1 MKPRRTTVIGIL
13 GACAI
18 IGVTGIL
25 ATGWNGDTNTQKSDD
40 AVTTALTL
48 SDDFVNRN
56 AKRIDSLFSQLDLS
70 RPGLEACAA
79 FYRNGDLK
87 RAADAL
93 VDYFATQNRT
103 LPVNP
108 LDRHAEGKILKHAD
122 DALKGV
128 FTEQNITAVQKR
140 SPGGGLDWEDKGP
153 NGDKEWAWFLN
164 RHFFLRDLAE
174 AYLTTG
180 NKDYE
185 SQISTYIEDWIPAN
199 PYPDRLNFTAQW
211 RPLEAARRITDAWA
225 VIFFSPDIRLTP
237 EARLLL
243 LCSLPDH
250 ADDLAN
256 HGSFWG
262 GNHLLTEQSSLA
274 LIAMAWPEFKDAG
287 KWLDRAEDVTKRE
300 IMAQTYPD
308 GAYKEL
314 TNHYQH
320 IVVDSLERM
329 LAILHAAGRHNPE
342 LEERAEK
349 MWDYYAE
356 VMRPNGDGPLNSASD
371 VEYNRNNVR
380 DAAKAHGREDWAY
393 IASAGETGMMPDIP
407 PSRFFPYAGHAL
419 MRSGWGKDS
428 QWAFFDIGPHGT
440 AHQHND
446 RLHFDISLGADDLL
460 IDCGRY
466 TYQPGAWRDYF
477 SGPAAHNIILVNG
490 EGPVPPTLSVTKP
503 LPVTSI
509 VEDDYDFFSAAND
522 YAADPMTGQGGAKH
536 TRSIFYKRG
545 GYWLVT
551 DCVQAYG
558 ETTIESL
565 WHFHPTV
572 EVTRLA
578 DGEILATA
586 EHSALRIRTLAA
598 PEEDWRLV
606 RGEENPIQGWFSREY
621 NTRRPSTAGI
631 ALSHLRSPQIF
642 VRLLYPE
649 GLNIPHAEVQME
661 GRQVTITISTADAI
675 DRISFDASNGTHPD
689 IECQPSVTK

>member
-1 MKPRRTTVIGIL
+1 MKSRRTTAIVAIGASAIL
-13 GACAI
+13 
-18 IGVTGIL
+18 GVTGIL
-25 ATGWNGDTNTQKSDD
+25 AIAGGEPEKQAAEVYAASP
-40 AVTTALTL
+40 L
-48 SDDFVNRN
+48 SLDEDFVNRN
-56 AKRIDSLFSQLDLS
+56 TARIDTLFSQLDLS
-70 RPGLEACAA
+70 RPGLEGCATL
-79 FYRNGDLK
+79 YRNGELK
-87 RAADAL
+87 RAAEAL
-93 VDYFATQNRT
+93 LDYFAKQERR
-103 LPVNP
+103 LPVDP
-108 LDRHAEGKILKHAD
+108 LDKHAEGKIVRRAD

-128 FTEQNITAVQKR
+128 FTEQNITAAQKR
-140 SPGGGLDWEDKGP
+140 RPDGGLDWEDKGP

-174 AYLTTG
+174 TYLTTG
-180 NKDYE
+180 NKEYE
-185 SQISTYIEDWIPAN
+185 KQISTFIEDWITAN
-199 PYPDRLNFTAQW
+199 PYPERLNFTAQW
-211 RPLEAARRITDAWA
+211 RPLEAARRITDAWS
-225 VIFFSPDIRLTP
+225 VIFFSPDIQLTP
-237 EARLLL
+237 EARLLM

-274 LIAMAWPEFKDAG
+274 LIAMAWPEFKDAER
-287 KWLDRAEDVTKRE
+287 WLDRAEAVTNRE
-300 IMAQTYPD
+300 IMVQTYPD

-342 LEERAEK
+342 LEARAEK

-380 DAAKAHGREDWAY
+380 DAAKVHRREDWAY

-407 PSRFFPYAGHAL
+407 PSRFFPFAGHAL
-419 MRSGWGKDS
+419 MRSGWKKDS

-446 RLHFDISLGADDLL
+446 RLHFDLSLGVDDIL

-466 TYQPGAWRDYF
+466 TYQPGPWRDYF

-490 EGPVPPTLSVTKP
+490 KGPVPPPLSVTEP
-503 LPVTSI
+503 LPVTAI
-509 VEDDYDFFSAAND
+509 ITDDYDFFAATND

-536 TRSIFYKRG
+536 TRSFFYKRG
-545 GYWLVT
+545 SYWIVT

-558 ETTIESL
+558 ENTVESL

-578 DGEILATA
+578 DGEIRAAA

-598 PEEDWRLV
+598 PEQNWRMV

-621 NTRRPSTAGI
+621 NARRPASAGI
-631 ALSHLRSPQIF
+631 AQSTIRSPQVFI
-642 VRLLYPE
+642 RLLYPE
-649 GLNIPHAEVQME
+649 GMEAPLAEVQQK
-661 GRQVTITISTADAI
+661 GSRVTLTIRTSHAT
-675 DRISFDASNGTHPD
+675 DRLSFDTASGTHPD
-689 IECQPSVTK
+689 IAIQPR